1 MIPGSKK
8 DMEILEKQE
17 CGEGIVEKK
26 KMWLLLDQR
35 RVSRSDFNVIP
46 FFTVLHLSNS
56 AKTCK
61 QKQVVKKAKQA
72 RKQGDKN

>member
-1 MIPGSKK
+1 
-8 DMEILEKQE
+8 
-17 CGEGIVEKK
+17 
-26 KMWLLLDQR
+26 MWLLLDKR

-56 AKTCK
+56 AKTSKQKQVVKK